1 MALPATHIKFAAQ
14 READLNI
21 EDKNKY
27 YSGTL
32 YPDTRYATGIDR
44 GKTHFSELL
53 PADKHEDDFN
63 KGWAVH
69 QSCDEQQAEIAHDIF
84 SDLDPVG
91 KSQQWWTRFSAIKA
105 AHDMYDMREFE
116 MKTYLEY
123 LDFVQSQFNEE
134 SEAEIEQY
142 YDAVSN
148 AYSNYKIPEAYNKIL
163 EVLNIESEIGAT
175 ANKMAIK
182 ILEEQED
189 KLQQIAARLYN

>member
-21 EDKNKY
+21 EDKSKY

-53 PADKHEDDFN
+53 PADKHENDFN

-69 QSCDEQQAEIAHDIF
+69 QLCDEQQAEIVHDIF

-116 MKTYLEY
+116 MENYLEY
-123 LDFVQSQFNEE
+123 LDFVQPQFENE
-134 SEAEIEQY
+134 SEAKIEQY
-142 YDAVSN
+142 YNTVSD
-148 AYSNYKIPEAYNKIL
+148 AYSDYKIPETYNKIL
-163 EVLNIESEIGAT
+163 EILTIEDEIGKKANEMAT
-175 ANKMAIK
+175 K
-182 ILEEQED
+182 ILAEEKE
-189 KLQQIAARLYN
+189 KLQKITTRLYK